1 MAPGRKACV
10 AFGGADLLLKQEGS
24 KERAVRV
31 LPSFQKATRYFV
43 RGKLFILSRNKSCI
57 TLAVD
62 TNELSSLIY
71 ACIIYTLK
79 RETAEYE

>member
-1 MAPGRKACV
+1 MAPGRKAFV

-43 RGKLFILSRNKSCI
+43 RGKLYFIEK
-57 TLAVD
+57 
-62 TNELSSLIY
+62 
-71 ACIIYTLK
+71 
-79 RETAEYE
+79 